1 MSSLLHV
8 IGVRPVHALSGDS
21 RKLSILRSWKR
32 QNKRKI
38 LVKAMFGFKIK
49 LVILY

>member
-21 RKLSILRSWKR
+21 RKLSILRKLEKR
-32 QNKRKI
+32 
-38 LVKAMFGFKIK
+38 VKGRFW
-49 LVILY
+49 